1 MDYSRNQRICLFDN
15 VRLVNAPSQSVTYE
29 ENLSGSASIFGTAQ
43 TIKERVTVH
52 DGLYTTVEEKNSA
65 YDVVRRT
72 VTDLDGNSFV
82 SVFAY
87 DSAHRMVRSQNERKM
102 MTEYTYNGKGMQT
115 SAKSYY
121 WDTFNPNVQREEL
134 IANEY
139 FKNETSYDS
148 TGEFATGVSDA
159 RSEDIKTSNSYN
171 TVKGLLV
178 NTTTPNGQTTS
189 YTYDA
194 STDLVTGVRAV
205 VGDATY
211 SVVYGYQERK
221 LSSITH
227 GGFAYG
233 FTYDGMGRAKKV
245 TIAGTD
251 YTENEYALG
260 ETTTVTTSYAG
271 GEKMRVETDRHEQPV
286 KRTYTDKNG
295 VETVIAEGEYDSLGK
310 PVKVLDK
317 ITQKEY
323 TYTYDGYENVT
334 AEKVNGLAY
343 KEYEYDGQ
351 NRLKKT
357 TFHMG
362 DETQTYRPIYDTRAS
377 DGAVY
382 ADNAVV
388 GVTLD
393 GVFTSKAEQDDWGR
407 VTKKNLTTTGSTTPL
422 LSEEYSYLD
431 VAVGFETRLT
441 TMVQLLTRK
450 VKGVTKDTL
459 RYTYDNNGNITAIR
473 NGPGTE
479 YYAKYTYDGL
489 NQLTREDNA
498 VLGKSWV
505 FAYDTAGN
513 ILSKKEYAYT
523 TGTLG
528 AVLDTKTY
536 TYAATGWKD
545 RLTSFN
551 GEAIAYD
558 ALGNPTTYRGHALTW
573 GRIRQ
578 LESYRIDSNTLLTFA
593 YDASGLRI
601 RKGATT
607 YQLDG
612 SRILSET
619 RPTGTVWY
627 YYDNGGICGFKY
639 NNVRYYYEKNL
650 QGDITAVYD
659 ENGTLKAQ
667 YVYDAWGNHTIT
679 VNIDGIAILNPFR
692 YRGYYYDVETGLCYL
707 NSRYYDPQT
716 GKFINADTLN
726 NLKGSIL
733 LYNLFAYCINSPVIY
748 KDSLGQTPALA
759 LAGGGYVAAG
769 LATGSANFWNPVG
782 WVILGGVALAAIGLF
797 AYSLYASYKAS
808 ASLKDKTLSDVKAR
822 KQEGDHY
829 YLAYINQYGALIK
842 MGDRMS
848 FVEALAMLGITGA
861 TNNLSNTYQYNR
873 EYSSDA
879 QRLLEHKGSGNWGIY
894 ADTQGAAKA
903 LAVVFGYNA
912 KPEVHGSG
920 MYGHYHDSTHTFHI
934 WYGGVVTY

>member
-1 MDYSRNQRICLFDN
+1 M
-15 VRLVNAPSQSVTYE
+15 
-29 ENLSGSASIFGTAQ
+29 
-43 TIKERVTVH
+43 
-52 DGLYTTVEEKNSA
+52 
-65 YDVVRRT
+65 
-72 VTDLDGNSFV
+72 
-82 SVFAY
+82 
-87 DSAHRMVRSQNERKM
+87 
-102 MTEYTYNGKGMQT
+102 
-115 SAKSYY
+115 
-121 WDTFNPNVQREEL
+121 
-134 IANEY
+134 
-139 FKNETSYDS
+139 
-148 TGEFATGVSDA
+148 
-159 RSEDIKTSNSYN
+159 
-171 TVKGLLV
+171 
-178 NTTTPNGQTTS
+178 
-189 YTYDA
+189 
-194 STDLVTGVRAV
+194 
-205 VGDATY
+205 
-211 SVVYGYQERK
+211 
-221 LSSITH
+221 
-227 GGFAYG
+227 
-233 FTYDGMGRAKKV
+233 
-245 TIAGTD
+245 
-251 YTENEYALG
+251 
-260 ETTTVTTSYAG
+260 
-271 GEKMRVETDRHEQPV
+271 
-286 KRTYTDKNG
+286 
-295 VETVIAEGEYDSLGK
+295 
-310 PVKVLDK
+310 
-317 ITQKEY
+317 
-323 TYTYDGYENVT
+323 
-334 AEKVNGLAY
+334 
-343 KEYEYDGQ
+343 
-351 NRLKKT
+351 
-357 TFHMG
+357 
-362 DETQTYRPIYDTRAS
+362 
-377 DGAVY
+377 
-382 ADNAVV
+382 
-388 GVTLD
+388 
-393 GVFTSKAEQDDWGR
+393 
-407 VTKKNLTTTGSTTPL
+407 
-422 LSEEYSYLD
+422 
-431 VAVGFETRLT
+431 
-441 TMVQLLTRK
+441 
-450 VKGVTKDTL
+450 
-459 RYTYDNNGNITAIR
+459 
-473 NGPGTE
+473 
-479 YYAKYTYDGL
+479 
-489 NQLTREDNA
+489 
-498 VLGKSWV
+498 
-505 FAYDTAGN
+505 
-513 ILSKKEYAYT
+513 
-523 TGTLG
+523 
-528 AVLDTKTY
+528 
-536 TYAATGWKD
+536 
-545 RLTSFN
+545 
-551 GEAIAYD
+551 
-558 ALGNPTTYRGHALTW
+558 
-573 GRIRQ
+573 
-578 LESYRIDSNTLLTFA
+578 TFA
-593 YDASGLRI
+593 YDAGGLRI

-692 YRGYYYDVETGLCYL
+692 CRGYYYDVETGLCYL

>member
-1 MDYSRNQRICLFDN
+1 M
-15 VRLVNAPSQSVTYE
+15 RLVNAPSQSVTYE

-233 FTYDGMGRAKKV
+233 FTYDGMGHAKKV

-551 GEAIAYD
+551 GESIAYD

-593 YDASGLRI
+593 YDAKNNRI
-601 RKGATT
+601 RKNSTIYEYEGNKLLRESNTNCT
-607 YQLDG
+607 
-612 SRILSET
+612 IF
-619 RPTGTVWY
+619 Y
-627 YYDNGGICGFKY
+627 YYDNEGVIGCKID
-639 NNVRYYYEKNL
+639 NSSYYYEKNK
-650 QGDITAVYD
+650 QGDVTAIYD
-659 ENGTLKAQ
+659 TDGNLKAQ

-679 VNIDGIAILNPFR
+679 VNVDGIATLNPFR
-692 YRGYYYDVETGLCYL
+692 YRGYYYDTETNLYYL
-707 NSRYYDPQT
+707 KNRYYDSQIGRFISADNIIDTRHVLGYNSFTYCGNSPVMCVDVT
-716 GKFINADTLN
+716 GCRRKPAVKNGSKQRNNSAAIDKALSWIDQRIADVKAWGKKTGAWIEN
-726 NLKGSIL
+726 NLKTDNGYALYDSRRNGRRGPFREQILAFTPSGPSFDLKEGNIGLGSLSIDAATGGWEYENLDLSL
-733 LYNLFAYCINSPVIY
+733 LDIGHAE
-748 KDSLGQTPALA
+748 
-759 LAGGGYVAAG
+759 VAAEFKNG
-769 LATGSANFWNPVG
+769 ELSVGAFISAWSPSVSFN
-782 WVILGGVALAAIGLF
+782 IG
-797 AYSLYASYKAS
+797 KVNI
-808 ASLKDKTLSDVKAR
+808 TLSFELLSFGGDLNVS
-822 KQEGDHY
+822 KQSFE
-829 YLAYINQYGALIK
+829 AKGAW
-842 MGDRMS
+842 GWG
-848 FVEALAMLGITGA
+848 LG
-861 TNNLSNTYQYNR
+861 LSV
-873 EYSSDA
+873 
-879 QRLLEHKGSGNWGIY
+879 NW
-894 ADTQGAAKA
+894 
-903 LAVVFGYNA
+903 
-912 KPEVHGSG
+912 
-920 MYGHYHDSTHTFHI
+920 
-934 WYGGVVTY
+934 

>member
-1 MDYSRNQRICLFDN
+1 
-15 VRLVNAPSQSVTYE
+15 
-29 ENLSGSASIFGTAQ
+29 
-43 TIKERVTVH
+43 
-52 DGLYTTVEEKNSA
+52 
-65 YDVVRRT
+65 
-72 VTDLDGNSFV
+72 
-82 SVFAY
+82 
-87 DSAHRMVRSQNERKM
+87 M

-121 WDTFNPNVQREEL
+121 WDTFNPNVQTEEL

-211 SVVYGYQERK
+211 SVVYGYQDRK

-271 GEKMRVETDRHEQPV
+271 GEKMKVETDRHEQPV

-357 TFHMG
+357 TFHVG

-393 GVFTSKAEQDDWGR
+393 GAFTSKAEQDDWGR

-593 YDASGLRI
+593 YDASGSRI
-601 RKGATT
+601 RKGTIS
-607 YQLDG
+607 YQSNG
-612 SRILSET
+612 GKIISET
-619 RPTGTVWY
+619 RLAGT
-627 YYDNGGICGFKY
+627 I
-639 NNVRYYYEKNL
+639 RYYYGTTGIVGFEYNDNDYFYEKDN
-650 QGDITAVYD
+650 QGNITAIFD
-659 ENGTLKAQ
+659 TNGNLKAEYQ
-667 YVYDAWGNHTIT
+667 YDAWGNHTIT
-679 VNIDGIAILNPFR
+679 VDADGIGTLNPFR
-692 YRGYYYDVETGLCYL
+692 YREYYYDVETGLYL
-707 NSRYYDPQT
+707 IGSRYYDPQV
-716 GKFINADTLN
+716 GRCISPDDISVLDANHESMAQHNLYVYCFN
-726 NLKGSIL
+726 NPT
-733 LYNLFAYCINSPVIY
+733 NLE
-748 KDSLGQTPALA
+748 DQE
-759 LAGGGYVAAG
+759 GYWPNWVKKAVAAVAVVAVVAAVAAVTVATAG
-769 LATGSANFWNPVG
+769 AGTAAAVIAVGAAKGAAVGMISGAAVGAATGAVKHRVQTGSWEGAG
-782 WVILGGVALAAIGLF
+782 QAALEGAA
-797 AYSLYASYKAS
+797 
-808 ASLKDKTLSDVKAR
+808 D
-822 KQEGDHY
+822 
-829 YLAYINQYGALIK
+829 GALS
-842 MGDRMS
+842 G
-848 FVEALAMLGITGA
+848 AITGA
-861 TNNLSNTYQYNR
+861 VTGAVNNAAKVAR
-873 EYSSDA
+873 
-879 QRLLEHKGSGNWGIY
+879 
-894 ADTQGAAKA
+894 AAKA
-903 LAVVFGYNA
+903 WNQGTGTSGYSSMKYHYNEHVVKEGLTKGNNVIKYTDDALKFADRNASALKYTYNYKYNNA
-912 KPEVHGSG
+912 TWNLSYVHGSG
-920 MYGHYHDSTHTFHI
+920 GMYTSSGQIMTF
-934 WYGGVVTY
+934 WYK

>member
-1 MDYSRNQRICLFDN
+1 M
-15 VRLVNAPSQSVTYE
+15 
-29 ENLSGSASIFGTAQ
+29 
-43 TIKERVTVH
+43 
-52 DGLYTTVEEKNSA
+52 
-65 YDVVRRT
+65 
-72 VTDLDGNSFV
+72 
-82 SVFAY
+82 
-87 DSAHRMVRSQNERKM
+87 
-102 MTEYTYNGKGMQT
+102 
-115 SAKSYY
+115 
-121 WDTFNPNVQREEL
+121 
-134 IANEY
+134 
-139 FKNETSYDS
+139 
-148 TGEFATGVSDA
+148 
-159 RSEDIKTSNSYN
+159 
-171 TVKGLLV
+171 
-178 NTTTPNGQTTS
+178 
-189 YTYDA
+189 
-194 STDLVTGVRAV
+194 
-205 VGDATY
+205 
-211 SVVYGYQERK
+211 
-221 LSSITH
+221 
-227 GGFAYG
+227 
-233 FTYDGMGRAKKV
+233 
-245 TIAGTD
+245 
-251 YTENEYALG
+251 
-260 ETTTVTTSYAG
+260 
-271 GEKMRVETDRHEQPV
+271 
-286 KRTYTDKNG
+286 
-295 VETVIAEGEYDSLGK
+295 
-310 PVKVLDK
+310 
-317 ITQKEY
+317 
-323 TYTYDGYENVT
+323 
-334 AEKVNGLAY
+334 AY

-619 RPTGTVWY
+619 RPTGTAWY
-627 YYDNGGICGFKY
+627 YYDNGGVCGFQY
-639 NNVRYYYEKNL
+639 NGAKYYYEKNL
-650 QGDITAVYD
+650 QGDITAIYD
-659 ENGTLKAQ
+659 GNGTLKAQ
-667 YVYDAWGNHTIT
+667 YVYDAWGNHIIT
-679 VNIDGIAILNPFR
+679 VNVDGIGTLNPFR
-692 YRGYYYDVETGLCYL
+692 YRGYYFDTETGLYYL

-716 GKFINADTLN
+716 GRFINADVYVSTGNGILGYNMFLYCLN
-726 NLKGSIL
+726 NVIMRIDSNGNVSVKKIFQAVWSGVSKFYGIKSEENGVNNPVEPIDKALEVIGYVESAKSYFESLDKLGKANYLTMMNILGYARFGDDYEMISIDGYMSSDHYVEQVKRAAQNLITYSYIDSRAAQILTARTYTCDDYMYLMGISASIGANRIVMLNALDYYAIPSLELFGQMYLSIL
-733 LYNLFAYCINSPVIY
+733 G
-748 KDSLGQTPALA
+748 LGSVNELME
-759 LAGGGYVAAG
+759 
-769 LATGSANFWNPVG
+769 W
-782 WVILGGVALAAIGLF
+782 
-797 AYSLYASYKAS
+797 
-808 ASLKDKTLSDVKAR
+808 
-822 KQEGDHY
+822 
-829 YLAYINQYGALIK
+829 IK
-842 MGDRMS
+842 
-848 FVEALAMLGITGA
+848 
-861 TNNLSNTYQYNR
+861 
-873 EYSSDA
+873 
-879 QRLLEHKGSGNWGIY
+879 
-894 ADTQGAAKA
+894 
-903 LAVVFGYNA
+903 
-912 KPEVHGSG
+912 
-920 MYGHYHDSTHTFHI
+920 
-934 WYGGVVTY
+934 

>member
-1 MDYSRNQRICLFDN
+1 MLSDPAGRIVTYSYDGDGRLITVSYPDGSTVEYTYDASARLSCVKQQDGTKTVYTYTSGDRVARTEKYPAGTNPETDTPEEYMDIDYRSSRSTAVSDRSGIRKVYVFDDTGRAELEYEDVPTEIDGETVAGRFQVTGTTLYQYAEKKRTFGTSVRTTDESNNMIVNGSFEGIGESPWQFVGKRTSSCESSLYDGVISTDSADKTRAYRISGVAYIDKYLKQTIPASRIKLVCGDTLIFSAWAKATSATTSENGSTRFEIRAEVRYSDGSVETQRGRYDSSYTEWQYAAVPLRISRTKTLTSVTVYLDYSRNQRICLFDN

-545 RLTSFN
+545 RLTRASM
-551 GEAIAYD
+551 
-558 ALGNPTTYRGHALTW
+558 
-573 GRIRQ
+573 GR
-578 LESYRIDSNTLLTFA
+578 
-593 YDASGLRI
+593 ASPMMRW
-601 RKGATT
+601 A
-607 YQLDG
+607 
-612 SRILSET
+612 T
-619 RPTGTVWY
+619 RP
-627 YYDNGGICGFKY
+627 
-639 NNVRYYYEKNL
+639 R
-650 QGDITAVYD
+650 TAVM
-659 ENGTLKAQ
+659 
-667 YVYDAWGNHTIT
+667 
-679 VNIDGIAILNPFR
+679 R
-692 YRGYYYDVETGLCYL
+692 
-707 NSRYYDPQT
+707 
-716 GKFINADTLN
+716 
-726 NLKGSIL
+726 
-733 LYNLFAYCINSPVIY
+733 
-748 KDSLGQTPALA
+748 
-759 LAGGGYVAAG
+759 
-769 LATGSANFWNPVG
+769 
-782 WVILGGVALAAIGLF
+782 
-797 AYSLYASYKAS
+797 
-808 ASLKDKTLSDVKAR
+808 
-822 KQEGDHY
+822 
-829 YLAYINQYGALIK
+829 
-842 MGDRMS
+842 
-848 FVEALAMLGITGA
+848 
-861 TNNLSNTYQYNR
+861 
-873 EYSSDA
+873 
-879 QRLLEHKGSGNWGIY
+879 
-894 ADTQGAAKA
+894 
-903 LAVVFGYNA
+903 
-912 KPEVHGSG
+912 
-920 MYGHYHDSTHTFHI
+920 
-934 WYGGVVTY
+934 

>member
-1 MDYSRNQRICLFDN
+1 M
-15 VRLVNAPSQSVTYE
+15 
-29 ENLSGSASIFGTAQ
+29 
-43 TIKERVTVH
+43 
-52 DGLYTTVEEKNSA
+52 
-65 YDVVRRT
+65 
-72 VTDLDGNSFV
+72 
-82 SVFAY
+82 
-87 DSAHRMVRSQNERKM
+87 
-102 MTEYTYNGKGMQT
+102 
-115 SAKSYY
+115 
-121 WDTFNPNVQREEL
+121 
-134 IANEY
+134 
-139 FKNETSYDS
+139 
-148 TGEFATGVSDA
+148 
-159 RSEDIKTSNSYN
+159 
-171 TVKGLLV
+171 
-178 NTTTPNGQTTS
+178 
-189 YTYDA
+189 
-194 STDLVTGVRAV
+194 
-205 VGDATY
+205 
-211 SVVYGYQERK
+211 
-221 LSSITH
+221 
-227 GGFAYG
+227 
-233 FTYDGMGRAKKV
+233 
-245 TIAGTD
+245 
-251 YTENEYALG
+251 
-260 ETTTVTTSYAG
+260 
-271 GEKMRVETDRHEQPV
+271 
-286 KRTYTDKNG
+286 
-295 VETVIAEGEYDSLGK
+295 
-310 PVKVLDK
+310 
-317 ITQKEY
+317 
-323 TYTYDGYENVT
+323 
-334 AEKVNGLAY
+334 
-343 KEYEYDGQ
+343 
-351 NRLKKT
+351 
-357 TFHMG
+357 
-362 DETQTYRPIYDTRAS
+362 
-377 DGAVY
+377 
-382 ADNAVV
+382 
-388 GVTLD
+388 TLD